1 MTITLPT
8 SAPEISVIHGK
19 PVTTS
24 MGVSSF
30 FGKRHDNVLRSID
43 NLECSDN
50 FRALNFEE
58 TSISVSQPRGGN
70 REVQAFNMTKN
81 GFVFLVMGF
90 TGKKAAQFKE
100 AYIAEFD
107 RMESELASQRYGHN
121 TLGDLTGTANLSA
134 LVDKLQQIIHEGE
147 FIPAGK
153 RPNYSLPANRKHEA
167 TIIRDFLSKDDSSTL
182 LTLLEWLR
190 ADGFDVSA
198 ADRELDIIRG
208 YVGGMRR
215 ALGDIQTHA
224 RYIDHAIGKV

>member
-1 MTITLPT
+1 MAHPIM
-8 SAPEISVIHGK
+8 SSYPEVFVRTGK
-19 PVTTS
+19 AITTS
-24 MGVSSF
+24 QSVANF
-30 FGKRHDNVLRSID
+30 FCREHKNVLQKIETLD
-43 NLECSDN
+43 CSEQFASAN
-50 FRALNFEE
+50 FSAHVQEV
-58 TSISVSQPRGGN
+58 TIGN
-70 REVQAFNMTKN
+70 GAVRKSKVYDMTKN

-198 ADRELDIIRG
+198 ADRELDIIRC

-224 RYIDHAIGKV
+224 RYIDHQIGKM

>member
-1 MTITLPT
+1 MATKSPVL
-8 SAPEISVIHGK
+8 APEIIVSHGQA
-19 PVTTS
+19 VTTTRS
-24 MGVSSF
+24 VSDF
-30 FGKRHDNVLRSID
+30 FGKRHADVIRRVETID
-43 NLECSDN
+43 CSPEFTERN
-50 FRALNFEE
+50 FALSDYKDP
-58 TSISVSQPRGGN
+58 TGRTLPMYQI
-70 REVQAFNMTKN
+70 TKN

-147 FIPAGK
+147 FMPAGK

-224 RYIDHAIGKV
+224 RYIDHQIGKL

>member
-1 MTITLPT
+1 MATQSPAL
-8 SAPEISVIHGK
+8 APEIIVSHGQA
-19 PVTTS
+19 VTTTRS
-24 MGVSSF
+24 VSDF
-30 FGKRHDNVLRSID
+30 FGKRHADVIRRVETID
-43 NLECSDN
+43 CSPEFTERN
-50 FRALNFEE
+50 FALSDYQDP
-58 TSISVSQPRGGN
+58 TGRTLPMYQI
-70 REVQAFNMTKN
+70 TKN

-153 RPNYSLPANRKHEA
+153 RPNYSLPSNRKHEA

-198 ADRELDIIRG
+198 ADRELDIIRS

-224 RYIDHAIGKV
+224 RYIDHAIGKM

>member
-1 MTITLPT
+1 MNITFPT
-8 SAPEISVIHGK
+8 SAPEIIISHGQA
-19 PVTTS
+19 VTTTRS
-24 MGVSSF
+24 VSDF
-30 FGKRHDNVLRSID
+30 FGKRHADVIRKVETID
-43 NLECSDN
+43 CSPEFTERN
-50 FRALNFEE
+50 FALSDYQDP
-58 TSISVSQPRGGN
+58 TGRTLPMYQI
-70 REVQAFNMTKN
+70 TKN

-107 RMESELASQRYGHN
+107 RMESELATQRYGHN

-167 TIIRDFLSKDDSSTL
+167 TIIRDFLNKDDSSTL

-198 ADRELDIIRG
+198 ADRELDVIRG

-224 RYIDHAIGKV
+224 RYIDHAIGKM

>member
-1 MTITLPT
+1 MATQSPAL
-8 SAPEISVIHGK
+8 APEIIVSHGQA
-19 PVTTS
+19 VTTTRS
-24 MGVSSF
+24 VSDF
-30 FGKRHDNVLRSID
+30 FGKRHADVIRRVETID
-43 NLECSDN
+43 CSPEFTERN
-50 FRALNFEE
+50 FALSDYQDP
-58 TSISVSQPRGGN
+58 TGRTLPMYQI
-70 REVQAFNMTKN
+70 TKN

-224 RYIDHAIGKV
+224 RYIDHAIGKM

>member
-1 MTITLPT
+1 MATQSPVL
-8 SAPEISVIHGK
+8 APEIIVSHGQA
-19 PVTTS
+19 VTTTRS
-24 MGVSSF
+24 VSDF
-30 FGKRHDNVLRSID
+30 FGKRHADVIRRVETID
-43 NLECSDN
+43 CSPEFTERN
-50 FRALNFEE
+50 FALSDYQDP
-58 TSISVSQPRGGN
+58 TGRTLPMYQI
-70 REVQAFNMTKN
+70 TKN

-121 TLGDLTGTANLSA
+121 TLGDLTGTANLSV

-224 RYIDHAIGKV
+224 RYIDHAIGKM

>member
-1 MTITLPT
+1 MATKSPVL
-8 SAPEISVIHGK
+8 APEIIVSHGQA
-19 PVTTS
+19 VTTTRS
-24 MGVSSF
+24 VSDF
-30 FGKRHDNVLRSID
+30 FGKRHADVIRRVETID
-43 NLECSDN
+43 CSPEFTERN
-50 FRALNFEE
+50 FALSDYKDP
-58 TSISVSQPRGGN
+58 TGRTLPMYQI
-70 REVQAFNMTKN
+70 TKN

-134 LVDKLQQIIHEGE
+134 LVDKLQQIIYEGE

-224 RYIDHAIGKV
+224 RYIDHAIGKM

>member
-1 MTITLPT
+1 MATQSPAL
-8 SAPEISVIHGK
+8 APEIIVSHGQA
-19 PVTTS
+19 VTTTRS
-24 MGVSSF
+24 VSDF
-30 FGKRHDNVLRSID
+30 FGKRHADVIRRVETID
-43 NLECSDN
+43 CSPEFTERN
-50 FRALNFEE
+50 FALSDYQDP
-58 TSISVSQPRGGN
+58 TGRTLPMYQI
-70 REVQAFNMTKN
+70 TKN

-107 RMESELASQRYGHN
+107 RMESELASQRHGHN

-167 TIIRDFLSKDDSSTL
+167 TIIRDFLSKDDSSAL

-198 ADRELDIIRG
+198 ADRELDVIRG

-224 RYIDHAIGKV
+224 RYIDHAIGKM

>member
-1 MTITLPT
+1 MN
-8 SAPEISVIHGK
+8 APLSTVIPEVTIHGNRA
-19 PVTTS
+19 VTTS
-24 MGVSSF
+24 LAVSDF
-30 FGKRHDNVLRSID
+30 FQKMHKNVIQKIES
-43 NLECSDN
+43 LECSPRFASAN
-50 FRALNFEE
+50 FSAHVQN
-58 TSISVSQPRGGN
+58 IKAGAVN
-70 REVQAFNMTKN
+70 RDSKHYEMTKN

-167 TIIRDFLSKDDSSTL
+167 TIIRDFLNKDDSSTL

-198 ADRELDIIRG
+198 ADRELDVIRG

-224 RYIDHAIGKV
+224 RYIDHAIGKM

>member
-1 MTITLPT
+1 MATQSPAL
-8 SAPEISVIHGK
+8 APEIIVSHGQA
-19 PVTTS
+19 VTTTRS
-24 MGVSSF
+24 VSDF
-30 FGKRHDNVLRSID
+30 FGKRHADVIRRVETID
-43 NLECSDN
+43 CSPEFTERN
-50 FRALNFEE
+50 FALSDYQDP
-58 TSISVSQPRGGN
+58 TGRTLPMYQI
-70 REVQAFNMTKN
+70 TKN

-167 TIIRDFLSKDDSSTL
+167 TIIRDFLSKDESSTL

-224 RYIDHAIGKV
+224 RYIDHQIGKL

>member
-1 MTITLPT
+1 MATQFPCSI
-8 SAPEISVIHGK
+8 APEIVVRSGRPITTTKSVA
-19 PVTTS
+19 
-24 MGVSSF
+24 SF
-30 FGKRHDNVLRSID
+30 FAKQHQHVTQKVE
-43 NLECSDN
+43 NLECSEQFLTSN
-50 FRALNFEE
+50 FSLVPYEHN
-58 TSISVSQPRGGN
+58 GN
-70 REVQAFNMTKN
+70 TYKMYEMTKN

-167 TIIRDFLSKDDSSTL
+167 TIVRDFLNKDDSSTL

-198 ADRELDIIRG
+198 AARELDIIRG

-224 RYIDHAIGKV
+224 RYIDHQIGKM

>member
-1 MTITLPT
+1 MTNQFPSLHPEVSVSNGKAITSSQSVADYFGKLHKDVLKRIETLDCSPNFT
-8 SAPEISVIHGK
+8 SANFCAHVQE
-19 PVTTS
+19 VT
-24 MGVSSF
+24 
-30 FGKRHDNVLRSID
+30 I
-43 NLECSDN
+43 
-50 FRALNFEE
+50 
-58 TSISVSQPRGGN
+58 GN
-70 REVQAFNMTKN
+70 GAVRKSKVYDMTKN

-224 RYIDHAIGKV
+224 RYIDHQIGKM

>member
-1 MTITLPT
+1 MATQSPAL
-8 SAPEISVIHGK
+8 APEIIVSHGQA
-19 PVTTS
+19 VTTTRS
-24 MGVSSF
+24 VSDF
-30 FGKRHDNVLRSID
+30 FGKRHADVIRRVETID
-43 NLECSDN
+43 CSPEFAERN
-50 FRALNFEE
+50 FALSDYQDP
-58 TSISVSQPRGGN
+58 TGRTLPMYQI
-70 REVQAFNMTKN
+70 TKN

-224 RYIDHAIGKV
+224 RYIDHAIGKM

>member
-1 MTITLPT
+1 MATQSPAL
-8 SAPEISVIHGK
+8 APEIIVSHGQA
-19 PVTTS
+19 VTTTRS
-24 MGVSSF
+24 VSDF
-30 FGKRHDNVLRSID
+30 FGKRHADVIRRVETID
-43 NLECSDN
+43 CSPEFTERN
-50 FRALNFEE
+50 FALSDYQDP
-58 TSISVSQPRGGN
+58 TGRTLPMYQI
-70 REVQAFNMTKN
+70 TKN

-121 TLGDLTGTANLSA
+121 TLGDLAGTANLSA

-167 TIIRDFLSKDDSSTL
+167 TIIRDFLNKDDSSTL

-198 ADRELDIIRG
+198 ADRELDVIRG

-224 RYIDHAIGKV
+224 RYIDHAIGKM

>member
-1 MTITLPT
+1 MNITFPT
-8 SAPEISVIHGK
+8 SAPEIIISHGQA
-19 PVTTS
+19 VTTTRS
-24 MGVSSF
+24 VSDF
-30 FGKRHDNVLRSID
+30 FGKRHADVIRKVETID
-43 NLECSDN
+43 CSPEFTERN
-50 FRALNFEE
+50 FALSDYQDP
-58 TSISVSQPRGGN
+58 TGRTLPMYQI
-70 REVQAFNMTKN
+70 TKN

-107 RMESELASQRYGHN
+107 RMESELITQRYGHN
-121 TLGDLTGTANLSA
+121 TLGDLTGTANLSV

-224 RYIDHAIGKV
+224 RYIDHQIGKM

>member
-1 MTITLPT
+1 MATQSPAL
-8 SAPEISVIHGK
+8 APEIIVSHGQA
-19 PVTTS
+19 VTTTRS
-24 MGVSSF
+24 VSDF
-30 FGKRHDNVLRSID
+30 FGKRHADVIRRVETID
-43 NLECSDN
+43 CSPEFTERN
-50 FRALNFEE
+50 FALSDYQDP
-58 TSISVSQPRGGN
+58 TGRTLPMYQI
-70 REVQAFNMTKN
+70 TKN

-182 LTLLEWLR
+182 LILLEWLR

-224 RYIDHAIGKV
+224 RYIDHQIGKM

>member
-1 MTITLPT
+1 MATQSPAL
-8 SAPEISVIHGK
+8 APEIIVSHGQA
-19 PVTTS
+19 VTTTRS
-24 MGVSSF
+24 VSDF
-30 FGKRHDNVLRSID
+30 FGKRHADVIRRVETID
-43 NLECSDN
+43 CSPEFTERNFALSDYQDPTGRNLPM
-50 FRALNFEE
+50 FE
-58 TSISVSQPRGGN
+58 
-70 REVQAFNMTKN
+70 MTKN

-224 RYIDHAIGKV
+224 RYIDHQIGKM

>member
-1 MTITLPT
+1 MATKSPAL
-8 SAPEISVIHGK
+8 APEIIVSHGQA
-19 PVTTS
+19 VTTTRS
-24 MGVSSF
+24 VSDF
-30 FGKRHDNVLRSID
+30 FGKRHADVIRRVETID
-43 NLECSDN
+43 CSPEFTERN
-50 FRALNFEE
+50 FALSDYQDP
-58 TSISVSQPRGGN
+58 TGRTLPMYQI
-70 REVQAFNMTKN
+70 TKN
-81 GFVFLVMGF
+81 GFIFLVMGF

-100 AYIAEFD
+100 AYITEFD

-224 RYIDHAIGKV
+224 RYIDHAIGKM

>member
-1 MTITLPT
+1 MAVT
-8 SAPEISVIHGK
+8 SY
-19 PVTTS
+19 
-24 MGVSSF
+24 

-107 RMESELASQRYGHN
+107 RMESELVSQRYGHN

-167 TIIRDFLSKDDSSTL
+167 TIVRDFLNKDDSSTL

-198 ADRELDIIRG
+198 ADRELDVIRG

-224 RYIDHAIGKV
+224 RYIDHAIGKM

>member
-1 MTITLPT
+1 MATQSPAL
-8 SAPEISVIHGK
+8 SPEIIVSHGQA
-19 PVTTS
+19 VTTTRS
-24 MGVSSF
+24 VSDF
-30 FGKRHDNVLRSID
+30 FGKRHADVIRRVENID
-43 NLECSDN
+43 CSPEFTERN
-50 FRALNFEE
+50 FALSAYQDP
-58 TSISVSQPRGGN
+58 TGRTLPMYQI
-70 REVQAFNMTKN
+70 TKN

-107 RMESELASQRYGHN
+107 RMESEIANQRYGQN
-121 TLGDLTGTANLSA
+121 TLGDLAGTANLTA

-153 RPNYSLPANRKHEA
+153 RTNYNLPANRKHEQ
-167 TIIRDFLSKDDSSTL
+167 TIIREFLNKDDSSTL

-190 ADGFDVSA
+190 ADGFDMSA

-208 YVGGMRR
+208 YVGSMRR

-224 RYIDHAIGKV
+224 RYIDHQIGKM

>member
-1 MTITLPT
+1 MATQSPAL
-8 SAPEISVIHGK
+8 APEIIVSHGQA
-19 PVTTS
+19 VTTTRS
-24 MGVSSF
+24 VSDF
-30 FGKRHDNVLRSID
+30 FGKRHADVIRRVETID
-43 NLECSDN
+43 CSPEFTERN
-50 FRALNFEE
+50 FALSDYQDP
-58 TSISVSQPRGGN
+58 TGRTLPMYQI
-70 REVQAFNMTKN
+70 TKN

-107 RMESELASQRYGHN
+107 RMESELAIQRYGHN

-224 RYIDHAIGKV
+224 RYIDHAIGKVN

>member
-1 MTITLPT
+1 M
-8 SAPEISVIHGK
+8 SAQLSAIHPEITINHGK
-19 PVTTS
+19 AVTS
-24 MGVSSF
+24 SLSVSTF
-30 FGKRHDNVLRSID
+30 FCREHKNVLQKIS
-43 NLECSDN
+43 NLECSPE
-50 FRALNFEE
+50 FTELNFKPSAYTDPTGRNLPMFE
-58 TSISVSQPRGGN
+58 
-70 REVQAFNMTKN
+70 MTKN

-224 RYIDHAIGKV
+224 RYIDHQIGKM

>member
-1 MTITLPT
+1 MNITFPT

-24 MGVSSF
+24 MAVTSY

-107 RMESELASQRYGHN
+107 RMEIELASQRYGHN

-167 TIIRDFLSKDDSSTL
+167 TIVRDFLNKDDSSTL

-198 ADRELDIIRG
+198 ADRELDVIRG

-224 RYIDHAIGKV
+224 RYIDHAIGKM

>member
-1 MTITLPT
+1 MATHSPAL
-8 SAPEISVIHGK
+8 APEIIVSHGQA
-19 PVTTS
+19 VTTTRS
-24 MGVSSF
+24 VSDF
-30 FGKRHDNVLRSID
+30 FGKRHADVIRRVETID
-43 NLECSDN
+43 CSPEFTERN
-50 FRALNFEE
+50 FALSNYQDP
-58 TSISVSQPRGGN
+58 TGRTLPMYQI
-70 REVQAFNMTKN
+70 TKN

-224 RYIDHAIGKV
+224 RYIDHAIGKM

>member
-1 MTITLPT
+1 MATQFPA
-8 SAPEISVIHGK
+8 SAPEIIVSHGQA
-19 PVTTS
+19 VTTTRS
-24 MGVSSF
+24 VSDF
-30 FGKRHDNVLRSID
+30 FGKRHADVIRRVETID
-43 NLECSDN
+43 CSPEFTERN
-50 FRALNFEE
+50 FALSDYQDP
-58 TSISVSQPRGGN
+58 TGRTLPMYQI
-70 REVQAFNMTKN
+70 TKN

-107 RMESELASQRYGHN
+107 RMESELTSQRYGHN

-167 TIIRDFLSKDDSSTL
+167 TIIRDFLNKDDSSTL

-198 ADRELDIIRG
+198 SDRELDVIRG

-224 RYIDHAIGKV
+224 RYIDHAIGKM

>member
-1 MTITLPT
+1 MNITFPT
-8 SAPEISVIHGK
+8 SAPEIIISHGQA
-19 PVTTS
+19 VTTTRS
-24 MGVSSF
+24 VSDF
-30 FGKRHDNVLRSID
+30 FGKRHADVIRKVETID
-43 NLECSDN
+43 CSPEFTERN
-50 FRALNFEE
+50 F
-58 TSISVSQPRGGN
+58 
-70 REVQAFNMTKN
+70 AFSDYQDPTGRTLPMYQITKN

-121 TLGDLTGTANLSA
+121 TLGDLTGTANLAA

-167 TIIRDFLSKDDSSTL
+167 TIVRDFLNKDDSSTL

-198 ADRELDIIRG
+198 ADRELDVIRG

-224 RYIDHAIGKV
+224 RYIDHAIGKM

>member
-1 MTITLPT
+1 MATKSPAL
-8 SAPEISVIHGK
+8 APEIIVSHGQA
-19 PVTTS
+19 VTTTRS
-24 MGVSSF
+24 VSDF
-30 FGKRHDNVLRSID
+30 FGKRHADVIRRVETID
-43 NLECSDN
+43 CSPEFTERN
-50 FRALNFEE
+50 FALSDYQDP
-58 TSISVSQPRGGN
+58 TGRTLPMYQI
-70 REVQAFNMTKN
+70 TKN

-107 RMESELASQRYGHN
+107 RMENELASQRYGHN

-224 RYIDHAIGKV
+224 RYIDHAIGKM